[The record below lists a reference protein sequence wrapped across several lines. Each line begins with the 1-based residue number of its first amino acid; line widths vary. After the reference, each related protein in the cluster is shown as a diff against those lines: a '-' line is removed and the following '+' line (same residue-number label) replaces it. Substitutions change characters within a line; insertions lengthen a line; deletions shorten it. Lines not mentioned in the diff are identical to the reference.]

1 MILRKITFV
10 FALAI
15 SAPLWAA
22 DAKFAPMPAP
32 AGSAAAY
39 VAQLENGF
47 SIRHHHRQVL
57 DSTTRLFLTAGSD
70 SFVDVPTSSIVGL
83 EKLPAIPQP
92 DAGAAATPGGS
103 LDQVVQA
110 ASDRHRIDADLIRS
124 VIHAESGYNSRAVSS
139 KGALGLMQLMPDTAT
154 KLGVK
159 DAFNPQHN
167 VDGGTRYLR
176 DLLLQ
181 YNGDLVRALA
191 AYNAGPERV
200 ARYKGVPPYRE
211 TRAYVA
217 RVIGEFNRKKL
228 AQRASAARPK
238 APSAKSIPGK
248 PARNTPPAAKQSRT
262 TVLSTPKSTS

>member
-1 MILRKITFV
+1 MTLRKITFV
-10 FALAI
+10 FALAV

-22 DAKFAPMPAP
+22 DAKLAPMAAP
-32 AGSAAAY
+32 AGPPAAY
-39 VAQLENGF
+39 LAQLENGF

-92 DAGAAATPGGS
+92 EDEAAATPGGS
-103 LDQVVQA
+103 LDQVVEA
-110 ASDRHRIDADLIRS
+110 ASDRHRIDPDLIRS
-124 VIHAESGYNSRAVSS
+124 VIHAESGYNSRAVSR
-139 KGALGLMQLMPDTAT
+139 KGAQGLMQLMPDTAT
-154 KLGVK
+154 RLGVK
-159 DAFNPQHN
+159 DAFNPEHN

-176 DLLLQ
+176 DLLLH

-217 RVIGEFNRKKL
+217 RVIREFNRKKL

-248 PARNTPPAAKQSRT
+248 QPRSTPPAARQSKA
-262 TVLSTPKSTS
+262 TVFSAPKSTS